1 MNFTVSR
8 YVNALLLV
16 LACLLCGCLDSGQ
29 DPLDE
34 EREPQFI
41 EGRNR
46 VRDLDYKGAIESFQ
60 KTLEINPRHAEANY
74 QLGQLFEKEQDPAAA
89 IYHYESYLRLRPN
102 ANNADSI
109 KGRIYACKQ
118 ELARTVSFGPVTQT
132 LQREF
137 ENMVEENKRLKEEL
151 AKWRTYATQLQTW
164 SNQIAAQAL
173 ASQLEAARAAQAQ
186 AQART
191 QAQAF
196 PRPQPAPSLATPRA
210 TDTQQTQANP
220 TSVRNPMTSNG
231 RTITPL
237 PETVR
242 PAPTPSP
249 TSTTSYRTHSVKAGE
264 TPSTIARKYGVS
276 VNSLLSANPR
286 VDPRRMKV
294 GTVLRIPAS

>member
-137 ENMVEENKRLKEEL
+137 ENMVEENKHLKEEL

-186 AQART
+186 AQA
-191 QAQAF
+191 QAL
-196 PRPQPAPSLATPRA
+196 PRSQPTPSISTPRAADNQQTQPAPTP
-210 TDTQQTQANP
+210 
-220 TSVRNPMTSNG
+220 VRSPMTSNG
-231 RTITPL
+231 RMITPL
-237 PETVR
+237 PEPVR
-242 PAPTPSP
+242 SAPAPT
-249 TSTTSYRTHSVKAGE
+249 STASYRTHSVKSGE
-264 TPSTIARKYGVS
+264 TPTTIARRYGVS
-276 VNSLLSANPR
+276 VNALLSANPR

>member
-1 MNFTVSR
+1 M
-8 YVNALLLV
+8 LLV

-29 DPLDE
+29 DAFDE

-46 VRDLDYKGAIESFQ
+46 ARDLDYKGAIESFQ

-74 QLGQLFEKEQDPAAA
+74 QLGQLYEKEPDPAAA
-89 IYHYESYLRLRPN
+89 IYHYERYLRLRPN
-102 ANNADSI
+102 ANNQDTV

-118 ELARTVSFGPVTQT
+118 ELARTVSYGPVTQT

-137 ENMVEENKRLKEEL
+137 ENLVEENKRLKDEL

-173 ASQLEAARAAQAQ
+173 AAQVEAARAAQAQ
-186 AQART
+186 ALQRT
-191 QAQAF
+191 PPSTALST
-196 PRPQPAPSLATPRA
+196 PRGAETQQNPVSAAPSRPSMS
-210 TDTQQTQANP
+210 P
-220 TSVRNPMTSNG
+220 NG
-231 RTITPL
+231 RMITPL

-242 PAPTPSP
+242 PAPTPTP
-249 TSTTSYRTHSVKAGE
+249 AASYRTHSVKAGE
-264 TPSTIARKYGVS
+264 TPTIIARRYGVS
-276 VNSLLSANPR
+276 VNALMSANPR
-286 VDPRRMKV
+286 IDPRRMKV